1 MRRRRHVEGEQG
13 DTLLELIVAIA
24 ILGVCVVAIASGITV
39 SILVSDIH
47 RKQSTA
53 GAYVRSYA
61 EAIQNTASNGGYVKC
76 ATTATPTYTAP
87 AGFTLPSNV
96 EYEATVTGVD
106 YVTAAGGWTSSCT
119 AATDLGT
126 ERVNLQVR
134 STDNRAIETV
144 SVVVR
149 NCVTSCS

>member
-1 MRRRRHVEGEQG
+1 MARRRRIDADRGG
-13 DTLLELIVAIA
+13 TLLELIVAIA

-39 SILVSDIH
+39 SILVSNMH
-47 RKQSTA
+47 RKESTA

-61 EAIQNTASNGGYVKC
+61 EAIQNVVSNSGYVKC
-76 ATTATPTYTAP
+76 ATSATPTYSMP

-96 EYEATVTGVD
+96 DYEARVTGVD
-106 YVTAAGGWTSSCT
+106 YITATGGWTSSCT
-119 AATDLGT
+119 LATDLGT

-134 STDNRAIETV
+134 STDDSAIETL